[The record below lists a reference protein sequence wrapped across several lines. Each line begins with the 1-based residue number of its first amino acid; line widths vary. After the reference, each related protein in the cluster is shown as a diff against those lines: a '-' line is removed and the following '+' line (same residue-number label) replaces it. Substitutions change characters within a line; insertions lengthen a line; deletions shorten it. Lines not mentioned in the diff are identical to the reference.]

1 MAKFVDF
8 FGGGEKSKYV
18 TNYMVFSVFS
28 DFFSIKKR
36 QKIVFFRVGFLEI
49 FLHFL
54 GSCSGGGFHG
64 RSGRSGAKLGV
75 S

>member
-8 FGGGEKSKYV
+8 FGGSEKSKDV
-18 TNYMVFSVFS
+18 AFSMVFAVFF

-54 GSCSGGGFHG
+54 GSCSGGHFPYGWE
-64 RSGRSGAKLGV
+64 
-75 S
+75 